1 MSVER
6 QIQKTKLGF
15 SRAPV
20 TDTIIR
26 YFGYGSKRSFQ
37 RLENTHDGAER
48 VYGTMVE
55 ETAA

>member
-6 QIQKTKLGF
+6 QVQKTKLGF

-20 TDTIIR
+20 NDTIIR

-48 VYGTMVE
+48 VYDG
-55 ETAA
+55 